1 MGAKASEY
9 AAAAPHN
16 SYIHV
21 EEFAGA
27 EELATYLHRL
37 DNDDNL
43 YNSYF
48 KWKVRFLLIFR
59 FDKADYLNRYIY
71 VNTCHAGFALGLVEE

>member
-1 MGAKASEY
+1 MTRSFTFAVQHAISATGSEQWLYSRHNVLPIVMGAKASEY

-21 EEFAGA
+21 EEFAGP

-37 DNDDNL
+37 DKDDNL

-48 KWKVRFLLIFR
+48 KWKVKL
-59 FDKADYLNRYIY
+59 
-71 VNTCHAGFALGLVEE
+71 